1 MEKNLFFFK
10 HYAVK
15 LKKSG
20 TKIPKVELEEMGPCF
35 EFTIRRTK
43 FADPELRKR
52 TRPPRQPKKKKI
64 VTNEMK
70 EYVTNIHVGK
80 QVIEDVNKTVFRTKA
95 LKNKRKRVDS
105 EPELIEDSDTVVQHE
120 KKKRKFSED

>member
-1 MEKNLFFFK
+1 
-10 HYAVK
+10 
-15 LKKSG
+15 
-20 TKIPKVELEEMGPCF
+20 
-35 EFTIRRTK
+35 
-43 FADPELRKR
+43 
-52 TRPPRQPKKKKI
+52 
-64 VTNEMK
+64 MK